1 MEAVTW
7 PWYLKRKKMSN
18 PYKISNFVRIRD
30 QRIFHGEKKLFSCEE
45 ATHLKRFL
53 KESYKFL
60 NISYPKFH
68 KMDALCKL
76 GILAAE
82 VLFKNMEI
90 PTDTALVFSNS
101 ASSLETDK
109 KHKILMEATV
119 SPAVFVYTLPNI
131 VLGEISIKHKLQ
143 SENAFFI
150 SDKFNAGLLADY
162 SEILLDTSK
171 ADAVVCGW
179 IEWKNAEYD
188 VFLCLISKEGE
199 VSFSEENLEELY
211 RFENE

>member
-1 MEAVTW
+1 
-7 PWYLKRKKMSN
+7 MSKQ
-18 PYKISNFVRIRD
+18 YKISDFVRIRD
-30 QRIFHGEKKLFSCEE
+30 QRIFHGKEEIFSSQE
-45 ATHLKRFL
+45 ATQLKGFL
-53 KESYKFL
+53 KESYIFL
-60 NISYPKFH
+60 DISYPKFH

-76 GILAAE
+76 GILATE
-82 VLFKNMEI
+82 VLFKNKEI
-90 PTDTALVFSNS
+90 STDTALVFSNS

-109 KHKILMEATV
+109 QHRISMETTV

-131 VLGEISIKHKLQ
+131 VLGEISIKYKLQ

-150 SDKFNAGLLADY
+150 SDKFNARLLTDY
-162 SEILLDTSK
+162 SEILLATSK
-171 ADAVVCGW
+171 AGTVVCGW

-188 VFLCLISKEGE
+188 VFLCLISKEGN

>member
-1 MEAVTW
+1 
-7 PWYLKRKKMSN
+7 MSDF
-18 PYKISNFVRIRD
+18 YKISDFVRIRD
-30 QRIFHGEKKLFSCEE
+30 QSIFHGEKQLFSSEKP
-45 ATHLKRFL
+45 LRGFL
-53 KESYKFL
+53 KESYNFL
-60 NISYPKFH
+60 DISYPKFH

-82 VLFKNMEI
+82 LLFKNREI
-90 PTDTALVFSNS
+90 PADTALVFSNS

-109 KHKILMEATV
+109 QHSILMEASV

-131 VLGEISIKHKLQ
+131 VLGEISIRHRLQ

-150 SDKFNAGLLADY
+150 SNKFNARLLRDY
-162 SEILLDTSK
+162 SEILLDSSK
-171 ADAVVCGW
+171 ASAVVCGW

-188 VFLCLISKEGE
+188 VFLCLISRKGE

-211 RFENE
+211 HFENE